1 MATQD
6 DQATELPEQ
15 PTGALVS
22 FFERLFFG
30 NRPLWLIAF
39 VIATLTLGYQ
49 ASQLRADASFLK
61 MIPTGHPFIEN
72 YIENRAA
79 LAALG
84 NTIRI
89 VVAAQEGDIFSAE
102 YQEALKQITDEVF
115 LNVEGVDKGG
125 LESLWTPNVRWSEVT
140 EEGFVGGTVVPDSY
154 DGSPESLEELRA
166 NVLRSGTVGRLVAND
181 FKSSIILA
189 PIVDENP
196 TTGERLDYRQ
206 LSRELETRVRDVYQ
220 TDSIRI
226 HMVGFAKVVGDLI
239 EGSSQVATFFG
250 IAFLITMVLL
260 YAYSRCHYATGITL
274 LCSTVAVV
282 WQLGLLRA
290 LGFGLDPYSML
301 VPFLVFAIGISH
313 GVQMVN
319 TIAIQSTFGAPCEKA
334 CRETFRRLCTPGII
348 ALVSDGIGFFT
359 LRVIDIPVIKELAV
373 TASLGI
379 AVLILTNLVLLPL
392 LMSFSGV
399 SKGCIDFYA
408 SRSGKPQPLWR
419 FVSNF
424 SHPTTARITVG
435 VAALLFVV
443 GLVGGRGLQIGDL
456 DPGAPEL
463 RPDSR
468 YNQDNAYLTAHYST
482 STDVF
487 VVMVQTESQQCGS
500 YEAVTAMDRLQSE
513 LATVAGVQ
521 SALSLVNVAKLVNA
535 GMNEGNL
542 KWAVLS
548 RNRLVLNNSTSRAP
562 STLMNTD
569 CSMAPVLVFLDDH
582 KAATLERVVAATSD
596 FAERYDSESVRFE
609 LAAGNAGV
617 EAATNMVIARAQY
630 EMLAWVYA
638 VVAVL
643 CLITFRSVRVVLCI
657 ILPLALTSVLAQAL
671 MAWLGIGVKVATLP
685 VIALGVG
692 IGVDYGIYIYSRLE
706 RYLERGI
713 RLREAY
719 YKTLKTTGTAVA
731 FTGFT
736 LAVGVGTWIFSPIKF
751 QADMGVML
759 TFMFLW
765 NMLGALVLLPA
776 LARMLIKLDKYYDR
790 GERDSS
796 APADAL
802 PSGSIA

>member
-1 MATQD
+1 MSTQSD
-6 DQATELPEQ
+6 RPNALPAQ
-15 PTGALVS
+15 TPVGPVVR
-22 FFERLFFG
+22 FFEGLFFG
-30 NRPLWLIAF
+30 LRPLWLVAF
-39 VIATLTLGYQ
+39 VLATIALGWQ

-61 MIPTGHPFIEN
+61 MIPTSHPYIEN
-72 YIENRAA
+72 YLENRAA
-79 LAALG
+79 LSALG
-84 NTIRI
+84 NTVRI
-89 VVAAQEGDIFSAE
+89 IVATTEGDIFTAE
-102 YQEALKQITDEVF
+102 YQEALRKITDEVF
-115 LNVEGVDKGG
+115 LNIDGVDKGG

-154 DGSPESLEELRA
+154 DGSPESLEQLRQ
-166 NVLRSGTVGRLVAND
+166 NVLRSGQVGRLVAND
-181 FKSSIILA
+181 FESSIILA

-196 TTGERLDYRQ
+196 ATGERLDYLQ
-206 LSRELETRVRDVYQ
+206 LSRELEARVRDAYQ
-220 TDSIRI
+220 TDTIRI
-226 HMVGFAKVVGDLI
+226 HIVGFAKVVGDLI
-239 EGSSQVATFFG
+239 EGAAQVATFFA
-250 IAFLITMVLL
+250 IAFAITLVLL
-260 YAYSRCHYATGITL
+260 FVYSRCHYATGITL

-282 WQLGLLRA
+282 WQLGLLRT
-290 LGFGLDPYSML
+290 LGYGLDPYSML

-319 TIAIQSTFGAPCEKA
+319 TIAIRSTFGATPQDA
-334 CRETFRRLCTPGII
+334 SRETFRRLCTPGLI

-379 AVLILTNLVLLPL
+379 LVLILTNLVLLPL
-392 LMSFSGV
+392 LMSYTGV
-399 SKGCIDFYA
+399 SRRCIRFYS
-408 SRSGKPQPLWR
+408 SRRGQPQPLWQ
-419 FVSNF
+419 FVANF
-424 SHPTTARITVG
+424 SHPTVARFTVAG
-435 VAALLFVV
+435 AAVLFVV
-443 GLVGGRGLQIGDL
+443 GLVAGRAVQIGDL

-463 RPDSR
+463 RADSR

-487 VVMVQTESQQCGS
+487 VVMVQTEPQQCGS
-500 YEAVTAMDRLQSE
+500 YEAVTAMDRLQTE
-513 LATVAGVQ
+513 LEGVEGVQ
-521 SALSLVNVAKLVNA
+521 STLSLVNVAKLVNA

-548 RNRLVLNNSTSRAP
+548 SNRLVLNNSTSRAP
-562 STLMNTD
+562 SALMNTD

-582 KAATLERVVAATSD
+582 KAATLQRVVAATES
-596 FAERYDSESVRFE
+596 FAARYDTEGVRFE

-617 EAATNMVIARAQY
+617 EAATNMVISRAQY
-630 EMLAWVYA
+630 VMLAWVYG
-638 VVAVL
+638 VVALL
-643 CLITFRSVRVVLCI
+643 CLVTFRSIRIVLCI

-692 IGVDYGIYIYSRLE
+692 IGVDYGIYIYSRLD
-706 RYLERGI
+706 RYLKRGL

-751 QADMGVML
+751 QADMGIML

-765 NMLGALVLLPA
+765 NMLGALILLPA
-776 LARMLIKLDKYYDR
+776 LARLLINLNSYYR
-790 GERDSS
+790 ESPQADSAAAGAQS
-796 APADAL
+796 TA
-802 PSGSIA
+802 